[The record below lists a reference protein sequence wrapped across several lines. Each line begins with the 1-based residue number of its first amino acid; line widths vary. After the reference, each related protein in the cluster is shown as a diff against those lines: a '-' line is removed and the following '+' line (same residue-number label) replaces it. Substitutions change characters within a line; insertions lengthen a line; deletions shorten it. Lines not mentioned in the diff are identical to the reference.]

1 MVGSPF
7 ESCVS
12 SSIVPEEP
20 SFWDDEGWGD
30 YDPGNEPPL
39 DEVSEDD
46 GRPDIQEILDT
57 LGRESLFDFKVN
69 LKDIADASTIRAD
82 RFTSL
87 EDALYFLWEIGVAGI
102 ADIVEIEIDVYAVA
116 IPDDTQPK

>member
-1 MVGSPF
+1 M
-7 ESCVS
+7 
-12 SSIVPEEP
+12 PEEP

-30 YDPGNEPPL
+30 YDPGNEPPP
-39 DEVSEDD
+39 DEFREDD
-46 GRPDIQEILDT
+46 GRPDIQEILDI

-87 EDALYFLWEIGVAGI
+87 ADALYFLWEIGVAGI

-116 IPDDTQPK
+116 IPDDTQLT